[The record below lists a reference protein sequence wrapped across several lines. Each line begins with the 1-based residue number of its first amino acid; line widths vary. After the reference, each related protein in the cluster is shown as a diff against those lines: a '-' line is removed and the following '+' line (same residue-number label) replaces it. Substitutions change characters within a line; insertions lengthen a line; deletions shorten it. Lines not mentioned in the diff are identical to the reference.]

1 MMKFDPTTGCFHAG
15 PGSENKSIERLLPDN
30 INVERRRVIIG
41 LVSGLVASGSISLPD
56 EADGAAPV
64 LVILEVAV
72 AIAVLIQF
80 LDWAFSSDTGYDGEE
95 QGDGILIN
103 IEGDVI
109 IQCIS
114 CGLCYREIPFPS
126 RIPRNTE
133 ELENVIRHGDVGGS
147 GNEPLDGEVFED
159 LFEVCPVS
167 EI

>member
-1 MMKFDPTTGCFHAG
+1 MMKFDPTTGFLHAG
-15 PGSENKSIERLLPDN
+15 PGSDKKSIERLLPDN
-30 INVERRRVIIG
+30 INGARRRVIIG
-41 LVSGLVASGSISLPD
+41 LLSGLVASGSVSFPD

-80 LDWAFSSDTGYDGEE
+80 LDWAFSSDTGYVGEE
-95 QGDGILIN
+95 EGDGVLIN

-126 RIPRNTE
+126 SLPRNTE
-133 ELENVIRHGDVGGS
+133 QLENIIRYGDMGGI
-147 GNEPLDGEVFED
+147 GDEPLKGEVFED
-159 LFEVCPVS
+159 LFEVCPVI